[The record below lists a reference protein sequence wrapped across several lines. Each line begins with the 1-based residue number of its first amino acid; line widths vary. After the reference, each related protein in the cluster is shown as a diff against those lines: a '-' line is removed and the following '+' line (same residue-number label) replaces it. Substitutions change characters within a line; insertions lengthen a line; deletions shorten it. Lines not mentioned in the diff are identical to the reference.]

1 METRGAAQRA
11 AEQRQAAEELTQNW
25 LQRQGPY
32 AAAALAQIQRN
43 NQDTYGYDRFGYEE
57 IEPGPVARATDSTFS
72 NPAVTLKPRCPFLP
86 ECLACAPSRCKST
99 TTCTRV
105 NSNRGTFL
113 KSKRSLSLLF
123 YKGLPTD
130 FLDNNI
136 SSPSSSIEPLM
147 KHRRITRSYARRMQ
161 NDTRTNLFEK
171 VLDSVFEGGF
181 LHWYEFMR
189 LRGVNKGC
197 LALWH
202 DKKEIAGPWKL
213 ILKELNAL
221 NGTNKCH
228 RCEQVILLKK
238 NRELCAHMS
247 QCANSNK
254 GCSRNGMKKRK
265 LQYNVWNEVSA
276 KRTPD
281 FVSCV
286 DILMSSGV
294 LNWRERGG
302 IRRICKATY
311 KVHKEQ
317 CTCRKPID
325 RSTSL
330 PFLEIDPR
338 YQIGYYED
346 WTDYER
352 CMAMIRYTLSLKSNL
367 HSFYNFHHV
376 TDPDCLPYGLARWN
390 WFDIQMVNLQSNC
403 PKRYAFT
410 MHLVSLFIAQGEL
423 QRFPPVWYADA
434 FVGTQHRPYAD
445 SFVES
450 LASTITEYCL
460 PGKCFPHEG
469 LKGCEIRFLLLDRST
484 SSSICVSNH
493 RSFPLACVQY
503 FSRSF
508 ETATDEVIC
517 NFLRTRCYPTSQ
529 TQTLLGPLSKNLS
542 IFSPFFC
549 MVPLDDKQKTNLP
562 KCLEELDEE
571 LIDSMSMDLLCSIM

>member
-1 METRGAAQRA
+1 METRGAARRA
-11 AEQRQAAEELTQNW
+11 TEQRQAAEEIEQNL
-25 LQRQGPY
+25 LQHQGPY

-43 NQDTYGYDRFGYEE
+43 NQDAYGYDRFGYEE
-57 IEPGPVARATDSTFS
+57 IEPGPVARATDSTFA
-72 NPAVTLKPRCPFLP
+72 NPAVTLKPRRPFLP
-86 ECLACAPSRCKST
+86 ECMACARSRRKSDGS
-99 TTCTRV
+99 TTCTSS
-105 NSNRGTFL
+105 NSNRNTFL
-113 KSKRSLSLLF
+113 KPKRSLSLLF
-123 YKGLPTD
+123 CKGPPAD
-130 FLDNNI
+130 FLNNNI
-136 SSPSSSIEPLM
+136 LSSPPSSIEPLM

-161 NDTRTNLFEK
+161 YDTRLNLFEK
-171 VLDSVFEGGF
+171 VLELVFEGGL

-238 NRELCAHMS
+238 NRELCVHMS
-247 QCANSNK
+247 RCANSNK
-254 GCSRNGMKKRK
+254 WCSRNGKKNSK
-265 LQYNVWNEVSA
+265 LQNNVWDEASA

-281 FVSCV
+281 FLSCV

-317 CTCRKPID
+317 CTCKNPID
-325 RSTSL
+325 RLTSL
-330 PFLEIDPR
+330 PFLKIDPR

-352 CMAMIRYTLSLKSNL
+352 CMAMIRYTLFLKHNL
-367 HSFYNFHHV
+367 HSFYNFHKV

-450 LASTITEYCL
+450 LASTISEHCL
-460 PGKCFPHEG
+460 PGMWFPHEVQ
-469 LKGCEIRFLLLDRST
+469 LKGGI
-484 SSSICVSNH
+484 I
-493 RSFPLACVQY
+493 
-503 FSRSF
+503 
-508 ETATDEVIC
+508 
-517 NFLRTRCYPTSQ
+517 
-529 TQTLLGPLSKNLS
+529 
-542 IFSPFFC
+542 
-549 MVPLDDKQKTNLP
+549 
-562 KCLEELDEE
+562 
-571 LIDSMSMDLLCSIM
+571 

>member
-1 METRGAAQRA
+1 METRGAARRA
-11 AEQRQAAEELTQNW
+11 AEQRQAAEELTHNL

-43 NQDTYGYDRFGYEE
+43 NQDTYGYDRFDYEE
-57 IEPGPVARATDSTFS
+57 IEPGPVARATDSTFA
-72 NPAVTLKPRCPFLP
+72 NPAVTLKQKPRCKFLL
-86 ECLACAPSRCKST
+86 ECMACAPSRCKSDGAT
-99 TTCTRV
+99 TCGATTCTSS
-105 NSNRGTFL
+105 NSNRDTFL
-113 KSKRSLSLLF
+113 KPKRSLSLLF
-123 YKGLPTD
+123 CNGPSAY
-130 FLDNNI
+130 FLNNNI
-136 SSPSSSIEPLM
+136 SSPSPSPSIEPSM

-161 NDTRTNLFEK
+161 YNTRANLFEK
-171 VLDSVFEGGF
+171 VLELVFEGEL
-181 LHWYEFMR
+181 LHWYEFIR

-202 DKKEIAGPWKL
+202 EKKESAGPWKL
-213 ILKELNAL
+213 ILKELNTL

-228 RCEQVILLKK
+228 RCEQVIQLKK
-238 NRELCAHMS
+238 NRELCVHMS
-247 QCANSNK
+247 KCANGNK
-254 GCSRNGMKKRK
+254 WCNRNGKNKTK
-265 LQYNVWNEVSA
+265 LQNNVWDEVSA

-317 CTCRKPID
+317 CTCRNPID

-330 PFLEIDPR
+330 PFLKIDPR

-352 CMAMIRYTLSLKSNL
+352 CMAMIRYTLSLKNNL
-367 HSFYNFHHV
+367 HSFYNFHQV

-450 LASTITEYCL
+450 LASTISEHCL
-460 PGKCFPHEG
+460 PGKWFPHEVLNG
-469 LKGCEIRFLLLDRST
+469 GI
-484 SSSICVSNH
+484 I
-493 RSFPLACVQY
+493 
-503 FSRSF
+503 
-508 ETATDEVIC
+508 
-517 NFLRTRCYPTSQ
+517 
-529 TQTLLGPLSKNLS
+529 
-542 IFSPFFC
+542 
-549 MVPLDDKQKTNLP
+549 
-562 KCLEELDEE
+562 
-571 LIDSMSMDLLCSIM
+571 